1 MLGVLTNA
9 VKIRVNG
16 YERPKVELRNSDEPT
31 EYETP
36 EAEETLEEE
45 RETSEEHG
53 PEAEADV
60 SEEAEP
66 EEEEEDSKTAAGV
79 RWKAGGM
86 RDKLEQF
93 RKTREVVNPGADKDS
108 EETMTQKLIEFKEG
122 CS

>member
-1 MLGVLTNA
+1 M
-9 VKIRVNG
+9 NG
-16 YERPKVELRNSDEPT
+16 YEKPKVELRNSDEPT
-31 EYETP
+31 EHETP

-45 RETSEEHG
+45 RETSEEHE

-86 RDKLEQF
+86 RDKLEQLRRD
-93 RKTREVVNPGADKDS
+93 RKHDAV
-108 EETMTQKLIEFKEG
+108 ETVIL
-122 CS
+122 S